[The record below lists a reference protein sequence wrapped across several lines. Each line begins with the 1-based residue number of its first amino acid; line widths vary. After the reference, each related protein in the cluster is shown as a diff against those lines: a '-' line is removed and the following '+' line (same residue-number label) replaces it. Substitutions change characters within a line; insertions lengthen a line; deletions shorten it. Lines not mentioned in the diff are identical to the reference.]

1 MSSKYYFVC
10 KNCGQKIEDFNQ
22 WFKHGQKCPNCGK
35 NFVDTKYTTDP
46 KKLKDLIF
54 TKDTVKSLWHY
65 FDFLPLNDQNNI
77 VSAGE
82 GVSPV
87 SRWDFLEDFAK
98 KYYNKNLKVYVM
110 RHNFND
116 ATRTFKDIAG
126 TLAASVLKECGVK
139 EYAVA
144 STGNTANAFSH
155 YLAKAG
161 VSLYVFMPE
170 DAVKENIASVSAYG
184 QKAVICKGDYAF
196 AKKIAGE
203 FTAKN
208 NIIMTIGNTDPLRVE
223 SKKTWVY
230 EWLRLTGE
238 IPTVYLQALSGGT
251 GPIAVDKALDEL
263 EPLGLVSHRPRY
275 ISVQPS
281 LCDPMT
287 QAWNKA
293 KANNF
298 PEGWQNDFPK
308 LQNPATKVQT
318 LATGVPG
325 TYPIIADLTKKSN
338 GEIISFDENKINK
351 IARLIAF
358 KTLEKIGP
366 ASAICMGGY
375 FESLQKGLL
384 KDGDVVMINMGEGIE
399 RASFFLSEL
408 AYNYD
413 TVSSSD
419 EIKKFNRADIEE
431 QLWRDIIEK

>member
-10 KNCGQKIEDFNQ
+10 KNCGHKIDDFDQ
-22 WFKHGQKCPNCGK
+22 WFKLGQKCPECGK
-35 NFVDTKYTTDP
+35 NFVETKYNTDP

-54 TKDTVKSLWHY
+54 SKSEVKSLWHY
-65 FDFLPLNDQNNI
+65 FDFLPLNDKNNI

-82 GVSPV
+82 GVSPIN
-87 SRWDFLEDFAK
+87 RWDFLENFAK
-98 KYYNKNLKVYVM
+98 NQYGKNLKVYVM

-126 TLAASVLKECGVK
+126 TLGASVLKENGIK

-161 VSLYVFMPE
+161 INLYVFMPQ
-170 DAVKENIASVSAYG
+170 DAVKENIASVSSYG

-196 AKKIAGE
+196 AKKVAAD
-203 FTAKN
+203 FTSKN
-208 NIIMTIGNTDPLRVE
+208 NILMTIGNTDPLRIE

-238 IPTVYLQALSGGT
+238 IPTVYIQALSGGT
-251 GPIAVDKALDEL
+251 GPIAVEKALDEL
-263 EPLGLVSHRPRY
+263 EPLGYTTRPRY

-287 QAWNKA
+287 QAWEKA

-298 PEGWQNDFPK
+298 PEGWQNDYPK
-308 LQNPATKVQT
+308 IDNPQTKIQT
-318 LATGVPG
+318 LATGIPG
-325 TYPIIADLTKKSN
+325 TYPLIAEITKKSN
-338 GEIISFDENKINK
+338 GEIIRFDESK
-351 IARLIAF
+351 IADVARLVAY

-366 ASAICMGGY
+366 ASAIGLGGF
-375 FESLQKGLL
+375 FESLKKGLL
-384 KDGDVVMINMGEGIE
+384 KDGDVVMLNLGEGIE
-399 RASFFLSEL
+399 RAPFFMSEL
-408 AYNYD
+408 AYNAD
-413 TVSSSD
+413 TVDS
-419 EIKKFNRADIEE
+419 ADQIVPFKREE
-431 QLWRDIIEK
+431 LESKLWDAILK

>member
-1 MSSKYYFVC
+1 MAKKYYFVC
-10 KNCGQKIEDFNQ
+10 KSCGHRIESFKE
-22 WFKHGQKCPNCGK
+22 WFQHGQKCPECGK
-35 NFVDTKYTTDP
+35 NFVDTQYTASP
-46 KKLKDLIF
+46 EKLKDLIF
-54 TKDTVKSLWHY
+54 NAKDVKNLWHY
-65 FDFLPLNDQNNI
+65 FDFLPLDDAKNI

-87 SRWDFLEDFAK
+87 SRWDFLEEVAK
-98 KYYNKNLKVYVM
+98 KEFGKTLKVYVM

-116 ATRTFKDIAG
+116 GTRTFKDIAG
-126 TLAASVLKECGVK
+126 TLAASVLKENGVTD
-139 EYAVA
+139 YAVA

-161 VSLYVFMPE
+161 INLYVFMPQ

-208 NIIMTIGNTDPLRVE
+208 NILMTIGNTDPLRVE

-238 IPTVYLQALSGGT
+238 LPTVYIQALSGGT
-251 GPIAVDKALDEL
+251 GPIAVEKAIHE
-263 EPLGLVSHRPRY
+263 VSQFGDYKCPRF

-287 QAWNKA
+287 QAWEKA
-293 KANNF
+293 KSQNF
-298 PEGWQNDFPK
+298 PEGWQHDFPK
-308 LQNPATKVQT
+308 IQNPKTKVQT

-325 TYPIIADLTKKSN
+325 TYPIIADLTKNSG
-338 GEIISFDENKINK
+338 GEIITFDETKSADV
-351 IARLIAF
+351 ARLVAF

-366 ASAICMGGY
+366 ASAIGLGGY
-375 FESLQKGLL
+375 FESLKKGLL
-384 KDGDVVMINMGEGIE
+384 KDGDVVMINLGEGLE

-408 AYNYD
+408 AYNFD
-413 TVSSSD
+413 TVSSAD
-419 EIKKFNRADIEE
+419 EINIFRRKDLEFK
-431 QLWRDIIEK
+431 LWRKILG

>member
-1 MSSKYYFVC
+1 MAEKYYFVC
-10 KNCGQKIEDFNQ
+10 KNCGHRIESFKE
-22 WFKHGQKCPNCGK
+22 WFQHGQKCPECGK
-35 NFVDTKYTTDP
+35 NFVDTQYTASP
-46 KKLKDLIF
+46 EKLKDLIF
-54 TKDTVKSLWHY
+54 NAKDVKNLWHY
-65 FDFLPLNDQNNI
+65 FDFLPLDDAKNI

-87 SRWDFLEDFAK
+87 SRWDFLEEVAK
-98 KYYNKNLKVYVM
+98 KEFGKTLKVYVM

-116 ATRTFKDIAG
+116 GTRTFKDIAG
-126 TLAASVLKECGVK
+126 TLAASVLKENGVTD
-139 EYAVA
+139 YAVA

-161 VSLYVFMPE
+161 INLYVFMPQ

-208 NIIMTIGNTDPLRVE
+208 NILMTIGNTDPLRVE

-238 IPTVYLQALSGGT
+238 LPTVYIQALSGGT
-251 GPIAVDKALDEL
+251 GPIAVEKAIHE
-263 EPLGLVSHRPRY
+263 VSQFGDYKCPRF
-275 ISVQPS
+275 ISIQPS

-287 QAWNKA
+287 QAWEKA
-293 KANNF
+293 KSQNF
-298 PEGWQNDFPK
+298 PEGWQHDFPK
-308 LQNPATKVQT
+308 IQNPKTKVQT

-325 TYPIIADLTKKSN
+325 TYPIIADLTKNSG
-338 GEIISFDENKINK
+338 GEIITFDETKSADV
-351 IARLIAF
+351 ARLVAF

-366 ASAICMGGY
+366 ASAIGLGGY
-375 FESLQKGLL
+375 FESLKKGLL
-384 KDGDVVMINMGEGIE
+384 KDGDVVMINLGEGLE

-408 AYNYD
+408 AYNFD
-413 TVSSSD
+413 TVSSAD
-419 EIKKFNRADIEE
+419 EIKPFSRKDLEFK
-431 QLWRDIIEK
+431 LWRDILK

>member
-1 MSSKYYFVC
+1 MAKKYYFVC
-10 KNCGQKIEDFNQ
+10 KSCGHRIESFKE
-22 WFKHGQKCPNCGK
+22 WFQHGQKCPECGK
-35 NFVDTKYTTDP
+35 NFVDTQYTASP
-46 KKLKDLIF
+46 EKLKDLIF
-54 TKDTVKSLWHY
+54 NAKDVKNLWHY
-65 FDFLPLNDQNNI
+65 FDFLPLDDAKNI

-87 SRWDFLEDFAK
+87 SRWDFLEEVAK
-98 KYYNKNLKVYVM
+98 KEFGKTLKVYVM

-116 ATRTFKDIAG
+116 GTRTFKDIAG
-126 TLAASVLKECGVK
+126 TLAASVLKENGVTD
-139 EYAVA
+139 YAVA

-161 VSLYVFMPE
+161 INLYVFMPQ

-208 NIIMTIGNTDPLRVE
+208 NILMTIGNTDPLRVE

-238 IPTVYLQALSGGT
+238 LPTVYIQALSGGT
-251 GPIAVDKALDEL
+251 GPIAVEKAIHE
-263 EPLGLVSHRPRY
+263 VSQFGDYKCPRF

-287 QAWNKA
+287 QAWEKA
-293 KANNF
+293 KSQNF
-298 PEGWQNDFPK
+298 PEGWQHDFPK
-308 LQNPATKVQT
+308 IQNPKTKVQT

-325 TYPIIADLTKKSN
+325 TYPIIADLTKNSG
-338 GEIISFDENKINK
+338 GEIITFDETKSADV
-351 IARLIAF
+351 ARLVAF

-366 ASAICMGGY
+366 ASAIGLGGY
-375 FESLQKGLL
+375 FESLKKGLL
-384 KDGDVVMINMGEGIE
+384 KDGDVVMINLGEGLE

-408 AYNYD
+408 AYNFD
-413 TVSSSD
+413 TVSSAD
-419 EIKKFNRADIEE
+419 EIKPFSRKDLEFK
-431 QLWRDIIEK
+431 LWRDILK

>member
-1 MSSKYYFVC
+1 MAEKYYFVC
-10 KNCGQKIEDFNQ
+10 KNCGHRIESFKE
-22 WFKHGQKCPNCGK
+22 WFQHGQKCPECGK
-35 NFVDTKYTTDP
+35 NFVDTKYTASP
-46 KKLKDLIF
+46 EKLKDLIF
-54 TKDTVKSLWHY
+54 NAKDVKNLWHY
-65 FDFLPLNDQNNI
+65 FDFLPLDDAKNI

-87 SRWDFLEDFAK
+87 SRWDFLEEVAK
-98 KYYNKNLKVYVM
+98 KEFGKTLKVYVM

-116 ATRTFKDIAG
+116 GTRTFKDIAG
-126 TLAASVLKECGVK
+126 TLAASVLKENGVTD
-139 EYAVA
+139 YAVA

-161 VSLYVFMPE
+161 INLYVFMPQ

-208 NIIMTIGNTDPLRVE
+208 NILMTIGNTDPLRVE

-238 IPTVYLQALSGGT
+238 LPTVYIQALSGGT
-251 GPIAVDKALDEL
+251 GPIAVEKAIHE
-263 EPLGLVSHRPRY
+263 VSQFGDYKCPRF

-287 QAWNKA
+287 QAWEKA
-293 KANNF
+293 KSQNF
-298 PEGWQNDFPK
+298 PEGWQHDFPK
-308 LQNPATKVQT
+308 IQNPKTKVQT

-325 TYPIIADLTKKSN
+325 TYPIIADLTKNSG
-338 GEIISFDENKINK
+338 GEIITFDETKTAEV
-351 IARLIAF
+351 ARLVAF

-366 ASAICMGGY
+366 ASAIGLGGY
-375 FESLQKGLL
+375 FESLKKGLL
-384 KDGDVVMINMGEGIE
+384 KDGDVVMINLGEGLE

-408 AYNYD
+408 AYNFD
-413 TVSSSD
+413 TVSSAD
-419 EIKKFNRADIEE
+419 EIKPFSRKDLEFK
-431 QLWRDIIEK
+431 LWRDILK

>member
-1 MSSKYYFVC
+1 MAKKYYFVC
-10 KNCGQKIEDFNQ
+10 KSCGHRIESFKE
-22 WFKHGQKCPNCGK
+22 WFQHGQKCPECGK
-35 NFVDTKYTTDP
+35 NFVDTKYTASSE
-46 KKLKDLIF
+46 KLKDLIF
-54 TKDTVKSLWHY
+54 NAKDVKNLWHY
-65 FDFLPLNDQNNI
+65 FDFLPLDDAKNI

-87 SRWDFLEDFAK
+87 SRWDFLEEVAK
-98 KYYNKNLKVYVM
+98 KEFGKTLKVYVM

-116 ATRTFKDIAG
+116 GTRTFKDIAG
-126 TLAASVLKECGVK
+126 TLAASVLKENGVTD
-139 EYAVA
+139 YAVA

-161 VSLYVFMPE
+161 INLYVFMPQ

-208 NIIMTIGNTDPLRVE
+208 NILMTIGNTDPLRVE

-238 IPTVYLQALSGGT
+238 LPTVYIQALSGGT
-251 GPIAVDKALDEL
+251 GPIAVEKAIHE
-263 EPLGLVSHRPRY
+263 VSQFGDYKCPRF

-287 QAWNKA
+287 QAWEKA
-293 KANNF
+293 KSQNF
-298 PEGWQNDFPK
+298 PEGWQHDFPK
-308 LQNPATKVQT
+308 IQNPKTKVQT

-325 TYPIIADLTKKSN
+325 TYPIIADLTKNSG
-338 GEIISFDENKINK
+338 GEIITFDETKSADV
-351 IARLIAF
+351 ARLVAF

-366 ASAICMGGY
+366 ASAIGLGGY
-375 FESLQKGLL
+375 FESLKKGLL
-384 KDGDVVMINMGEGIE
+384 KDGDVVMINLGEGLE

-408 AYNYD
+408 AYNFD
-413 TVSSSD
+413 TVSSAD
-419 EIKKFNRADIEE
+419 EIKPFSRKDLEFK
-431 QLWRDIIEK
+431 LWRDILK

>member
-1 MSSKYYFVC
+1 MAKKYYFVC
-10 KNCGQKIEDFNQ
+10 KSCGHRIESFKE
-22 WFKHGQKCPNCGK
+22 WFQHGQKCPECGK
-35 NFVDTKYTTDP
+35 NFVDTQYTASP
-46 KKLKDLIF
+46 EKLKDLIF
-54 TKDTVKSLWHY
+54 NAKDVKNLWHY
-65 FDFLPLNDQNNI
+65 FDFLPLDDAKNI

-87 SRWDFLEDFAK
+87 SRWDFLEEVAK
-98 KYYNKNLKVYVM
+98 KEFGKTLKVYVM

-116 ATRTFKDIAG
+116 GTRTFKDIAG
-126 TLAASVLKECGVK
+126 TLAASVLKENGVTD
-139 EYAVA
+139 YAVA

-161 VSLYVFMPE
+161 INLYVFMPQ

-208 NIIMTIGNTDPLRVE
+208 NILMTIGNTDPLRVE

-238 IPTVYLQALSGGT
+238 LPTVYIQALSGGT
-251 GPIAVDKALDEL
+251 GPIAVEKAIHE
-263 EPLGLVSHRPRY
+263 VSQFGDYKCPRF

-287 QAWNKA
+287 QAWEKA
-293 KANNF
+293 KSQNF
-298 PEGWQNDFPK
+298 PEGWQHDFPK
-308 LQNPATKVQT
+308 IQNPKTKVQT

-325 TYPIIADLTKKSN
+325 TYPIIADLTKNSG
-338 GEIISFDENKINK
+338 GEIITFDETKTADV
-351 IARLIAF
+351 ARLVAF

-366 ASAICMGGY
+366 ASAIGLGGY
-375 FESLQKGLL
+375 FESLKKGLL
-384 KDGDVVMINMGEGIE
+384 KDGDVVMINLGEGLE

-408 AYNYD
+408 AYNFD
-413 TVSSSD
+413 TVSSAD
-419 EIKKFNRADIEE
+419 EIKPFSRKDLEFK
-431 QLWRDIIEK
+431 LWRDILK

>member
-1 MSSKYYFVC
+1 MAKKYYFVC
-10 KNCGQKIEDFNQ
+10 KNCGHKIESFKE
-22 WFKHGQKCPNCGK
+22 WFDLGQKCPECGK
-35 NFVDTKYTTDP
+35 NFVDTKYTTSP
-46 KKLKDLIF
+46 EKLKDLIF
-54 TKDTVKSLWHY
+54 NAKDVKNLWHY
-65 FDFLPLNDQNNI
+65 FDFLPLDDEKNI

-87 SRWDFLEDFAK
+87 SRWDFLEEVAK
-98 KYYNKNLKVYVM
+98 KEYGKTLKVYVM

-116 ATRTFKDIAG
+116 GTRTFKDIAG
-126 TLAASVLKECGVK
+126 TLAASVLKENCVTD
-139 EYAVA
+139 YAVA

-161 VSLYVFMPE
+161 INLYVFMPQ

-208 NIIMTIGNTDPLRVE
+208 NILMTIGNTDPLRVE

-238 IPTVYLQALSGGT
+238 LPTVYIQALSGGT
-251 GPIAVDKALDEL
+251 GPIAVEKAIHE
-263 EPLGLVSHRPRY
+263 VSQFGDYKCPRF

-287 QAWNKA
+287 QAWEKA
-293 KANNF
+293 KSQNF
-298 PEGWQNDFPK
+298 PEGWQQDFPK
-308 LQNPATKVQT
+308 IQNPKTKVQT

-325 TYPIIADLTKKSN
+325 TYPIIADLTKNSG
-338 GEIISFDENKINK
+338 GEIITFDEEKTADV
-351 IARLIAF
+351 ARLVAF

-366 ASAICMGGY
+366 ASAIGLGGY
-375 FESLQKGLL
+375 FESLKKGLL
-384 KDGDVVMINMGEGIE
+384 KDGDVVMINLGEGLE

-408 AYNYD
+408 AYNFD
-413 TVSSSD
+413 TVTSSD
-419 EIKKFNRADIEE
+419 EIKPFNRKDLEFK
-431 QLWRDIIEK
+431 LWKKILS